1 MTPSGRPSPPRGEA
15 WDSRGRGGLTSAEA
29 AIWAGQ
35 RLDPGKSLY
44 NMSLAF
50 HIDEAVDPALLE
62 QAFEEVGAGSDSL
75 RTVFEFDGHRTVAV
89 VRARTDLRFE
99 VMELEEDPGSED
111 LNTVLGRIAAR
122 PFATDRALSALT
134 LIQRPGDQSTIVL
147 TQHHLVTDA
156 WSMVL
161 LFRRLGSAYRG
172 LAAGTPVED
181 SFPSFSDRR
190 TREHRLKTTPEWE
203 RARRFWA
210 EGTPAAGTRRQAYGR
225 AAAGTG
231 KAERRPVTIPEPLGD
246 RMRALL
252 NVAPFKGLSE
262 EQSGFTVFATA
273 LAAWMARCLDREQV
287 SIGVPFRMRSDEAAK
302 ETNGLFVELFP
313 LHLTVDPTDTFEELA
328 LKVKAGLT
336 RMAAHALPGAS
347 AGVPRSAFDVVLNY
361 LPGMEVD
368 FGGQKTVAEWV
379 HTGFI
384 DPAHIVRL
392 HVHPFGAGT
401 NLQVDADLSTDVF
414 GDLEAGWFRTHLT
427 TLLDAATRDPGMEIG
442 SPDLTTWDEVGSYVP
457 ASVRVR
463 RPASVLEIF
472 DAQVAARP
480 AAAAVEDAEGS
491 LSYEQLDGKSRR
503 IAQKLVESGV
513 ERGALVGISLPRSA
527 DLVVAVLGVLRA
539 GAAFVPLDPGAPL
552 LRNRWIL
559 EDSGVGIVLSDGP
572 SAPGTQGQ
580 GTSPP
585 GDPARWYSLSEL
597 EGRADEEVPAV
608 DPIAAGDPRPVSP
621 EETAYVLYTSGSTGR
636 PKGVEVTHGGLADY
650 VTWAVETYAEEGPVR
665 LPFFTSPA
673 FDLTLTSVLVPLAS
687 GGTVVVFGQDPD
699 EPAATTVQRIFTEGR
714 VDVVKLTPLTSF
726 PSPALHS
733 RGIEGEDADPGG
745 RRTSPL
751 PCRPNPAPPG
761 SRGGALQRVRAHRG
775 HGGVYD
781 PPLRPRGGPGPLGTD
796 RPGRSQ
802 CHDPNHGRS
811 LEAGSPGRRR

>member
-1 MTPSGRPSPPRGEA
+1 MAHSLNPVPLLALRTPQSRFMTPNRSTPLPVTPSGRPSPPGGEA

-62 QAFEEVGAGSDSL
+62 QAFEVVGAGSDSL

-89 VRARTDLRFE
+89 VRAPTDLRFE
-99 VMELEEDPGSED
+99 VMELEEDPGSEG
-111 LNTVLGRIAAR
+111 LSTVLGRIAAR

-210 EGTPAAGTRRQAYGR
+210 EGTPAAATRHQAYGR

-231 KAERRPVTIPEPLGD
+231 RAERRPVTIPEPLSD
-246 RMRALL
+246 RIRALL
-252 NVAPFKGLSE
+252 NVTPFKGLSE

-368 FGGQKTVAEWV
+368 FGGRKTVAEWV

-401 NLQVDADLSTDVF
+401 NLQVDADLSSDVF

-480 AAAAVEDAEGS
+480 AATAVEDAEGS

-503 IAQKLVESGV
+503 IAREARGERRRAWRPRGDLPAPVGGPGGSRAGGAARGRRLRATGPRRSPPPEPSDPGRQRSGV
-513 ERGALVGISLPRSA
+513 RPGRWPFRSGYTRPRHVSA
-527 DLVVAVLGVLRA
+527 WGSGPVV
-539 GAAFVPLDPGAPL
+539 F
-552 LRNRWIL
+552 
-559 EDSGVGIVLSDGP
+559 
-572 SAPGTQGQ
+572 
-580 GTSPP
+580 
-585 GDPARWYSLSEL
+585 
-597 EGRADEEVPAV
+597 
-608 DPIAAGDPRPVSP
+608 PIG
-621 EETAYVLYTSGSTGR
+621 TGR
-636 PKGVEVTHGGLADY
+636 P
-650 VTWAVETYAEEGPVR
+650 
-665 LPFFTSPA
+665 
-673 FDLTLTSVLVPLAS
+673 
-687 GGTVVVFGQDPD
+687 
-699 EPAATTVQRIFTEGR
+699 
-714 VDVVKLTPLTSF
+714 
-726 PSPALHS
+726 
-733 RGIEGEDADPGG
+733 G
-745 RRTSPL
+745 RR
-751 PCRPNPAPPG
+751 G
-761 SRGGALQRVRAHRG
+761 SA
-775 HGGVYD
+775 
-781 PPLRPRGGPGPLGTD
+781 
-796 RPGRSQ
+796 
-802 CHDPNHGRS
+802 
-811 LEAGSPGRRR
+811 RRRPHCGRGPTACFA